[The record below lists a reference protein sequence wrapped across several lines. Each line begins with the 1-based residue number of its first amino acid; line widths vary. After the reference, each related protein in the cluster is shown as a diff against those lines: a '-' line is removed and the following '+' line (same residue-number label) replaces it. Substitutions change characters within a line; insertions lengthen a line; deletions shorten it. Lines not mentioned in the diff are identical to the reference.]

1 MRRWAGVWW
10 CVSTADG
17 RSSASRHC
25 LMLTVAVLALWLP
38 LALAIEPM
46 LPGGCELL
54 KLPAGS
60 SPSTDEDRGCF
71 NDWKDEKRLLRHGVP
86 GCCGGPDTFCMD
98 KPPADLNKDLWD
110 GKCDETKMTP
120 AMCGAMCWALGDA
133 ATDGPYTLAGVE
145 SGNQCCERVAIC
157 ACAECYCPLIY
168 LLDH

>member
-1 MRRWAGVWW
+1 VWW